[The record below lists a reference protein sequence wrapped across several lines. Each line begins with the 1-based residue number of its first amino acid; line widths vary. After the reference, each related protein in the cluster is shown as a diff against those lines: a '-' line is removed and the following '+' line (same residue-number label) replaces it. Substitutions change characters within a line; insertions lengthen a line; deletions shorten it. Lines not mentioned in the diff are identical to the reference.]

1 MIIYALRNQ
10 FKEVKLSL
18 MNTEIIFFRTEK
30 LL

>member
-18 MNTEIIFFRTEK
+18 MNTEITFFRTEK